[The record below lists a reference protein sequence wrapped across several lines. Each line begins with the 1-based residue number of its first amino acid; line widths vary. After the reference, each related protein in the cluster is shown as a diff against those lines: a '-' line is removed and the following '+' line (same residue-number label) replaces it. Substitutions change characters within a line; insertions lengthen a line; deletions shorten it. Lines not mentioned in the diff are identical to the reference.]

1 MSSSIPV
8 SASAEPR
15 PAAAAGAGTRPPSA
29 PRSQSVF
36 GRRLRRFRQLKRGY
50 YSFLILV
57 GLYLLSFLNPL
68 LINNRA
74 LVVRHDGKLYFP
86 IAKFYEGKTFG
97 QRVLGEARY
106 RELAQT
112 FAKQDGANWVLM
124 PPYPF
129 HPNESLLLERDLQG
143 EPPHPPSHHHWLG
156 TDDRGRDVF
165 ARLAYGFRI
174 SITFALAVVAL
185 SYAIGIAVGSI
196 FGFFGG
202 KVDMV
207 GQRLVEIWAAL
218 PFLYTMIIV
227 SSIIRPNVAMLAI
240 LLAIFGWVGLSFYVR
255 GEFYREKAKD
265 YVAAAI
271 AQGESDRSVM
281 FRHILPNALTPVV
294 SFAPFAM
301 VADITA
307 LVSLDFL
314 GFGLPAPTPSW
325 GELMGQGLGNLSE
338 WHLIMF
344 PLAAL
349 FLTLIMVVFIGEA
362 VREAFDPRAFS
373 RLR

>member
-1 MSSSIPV
+1 
-8 SASAEPR
+8 
-15 PAAAAGAGTRPPSA
+15 
-29 PRSQSVF
+29 VF

-50 YSFLILV
+50 YSFLILT
-57 GLYLLSFLNPL
+57 GLYLVSFLNPL

-74 LVVRHDGKLYFP
+74 LVVQHEGKLYFP
-86 IAKFYEGKTFG
+86 VTHFYEGKTFG
-97 QRVLGEARY
+97 QRVLGEAKY
-106 RELAQT
+106 RELKEE
-112 FAKQDGANWVLM
+112 FKKKGGRDWVLM

-143 EPPHPPSHHHWLG
+143 EPPHSPSPRHWLG

-174 SITFALAVVAL
+174 SITFALAVVIL
-185 SYAIGIAVGSI
+185 SYVIGIAVGAI

-202 KVDMV
+202 KVDIV

-227 SSIIRPNVAMLAI
+227 SSIIRPSVALLAI
-240 LLAIFGWVGLSFYVR
+240 LLALFGWVGLSFYVR

-271 AQGESDRSVM
+271 SQGESDRSVM

-301 VADITA
+301 VGDITA

-344 PLAAL
+344 PLLAL
-349 FLTLIMVVFIGEA
+349 FLTLLMVVFIGEA